1 MTSLRLVV
9 MFGVGLVTWLLVLL
23 RGLALEKRRLWSLSG
38 LIFLDECL
46 GIGTGVFLAR
56 WGTWPDVLAVAF
68 GGTVAAWVVLVM
80 NKHTVARGGTTS
92 RRPES
97 NVVVAG

>member
-1 MTSLRLVV
+1 MTSLRLAV

-23 RGLALEKRRLWSLSG
+23 RGLALEKRQPWLLSG

-56 WGTWPDVLAVAF
+56 WGTWPDVLAVAS
-68 GGTVAAWVVLVM
+68 GGTVAAWVVLVIS
-80 NKHTVARGGTTS
+80 KHTAASGGTTN

-97 NVVVAG
+97 SVVVAG